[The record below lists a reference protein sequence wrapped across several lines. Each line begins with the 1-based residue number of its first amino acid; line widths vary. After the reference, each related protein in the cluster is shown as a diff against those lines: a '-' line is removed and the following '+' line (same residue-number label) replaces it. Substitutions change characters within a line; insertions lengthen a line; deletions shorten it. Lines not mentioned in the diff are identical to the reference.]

1 MLSTSPSTQEMLAET
16 NQNPAE
22 NSPRK
27 SPTSVA
33 GGTKVTVTVDTKFAG
48 LAMKDEEE
56 ECLNCGA

>member
-1 MLSTSPSTQEMLAET
+1 MLAET

-22 NSPRK
+22 NSTPRK

-33 GGTKVTVTVDTKFAG
+33 SGKVTVESKFAT